1 VARPQAGSP
10 RSLLKLPK
18 NLIKISARTT
28 FLESKRNFFI
38 KHMLIFW
45 ILIFILSL
53 VLLVKSAD
61 WFVESS
67 EKIGLALKIS
77 PFIIGVTIVSIGT
90 SFPELASSI
99 AAVLKGA
106 SEIVAANVIGSN
118 IANIL
123 LVVGLSAVA
132 ARTLLVKR
140 SLIDLDAPFLAAAT
154 GLFIFIVW
162 DGKIVFGEGILLL
175 LAFMVY
181 FLYTIFQRREE
192 IITPELMEVLPGG
205 MEIKVLPS
213 RVERRR
219 KEIKEKS
226 TKLNFKVFLFLILG
240 IIGLII
246 GANYTIESVLKI
258 SEFLKIPTALIAIT
272 AIAVGTS
279 LPELVV
285 SVRAAIKKKYE
296 IALGNIFGSNV
307 FNVLIVAGI
316 PALIKPL
323 AIDSLTFLVGLPFL
337 VIATLLFIISGI
349 SRRIHIWEGAMYLLI
364 YILFIVKLLNLF

>member
-1 VARPQAGSP
+1 MVFW
-10 RSLLKLPK
+10 L
-18 NLIKISARTT
+18 
-28 FLESKRNFFI
+28 
-38 KHMLIFW
+38 LIFV
-45 ILIFILSL
+45 LSL
-53 VLLVKSAD
+53 VLMIKSAD

-118 IANIL
+118 LANIL
-123 LVVGLSAVA
+123 LIVGLSAVMA
-132 ARTLLVKR
+132 KTLVVRR
-140 SLIDLDAPFLAAAT
+140 SLIDLDAPLLAAT
-154 GLFIFIVW
+154 TVLLIFISW

-175 LAFMVY
+175 LGFAIY

-192 IITPELMEVLPGG
+192 VITPELIEILPGG
-205 MEIKVLPS
+205 ARIKVLPS

-219 KEIKEKS
+219 KETKEEPS
-226 TKLNFKVFLFLILG
+226 RLSFKIFLFLISG
-240 IIGLII
+240 IIGLTI

-258 SEFLKIPTALIAIT
+258 SEFFKISSALIAIT
-272 AIAVGTS
+272 ALAVGTS

-285 SVRAAIKKKYE
+285 SVRAALKKKYE
-296 IALGNIFGSNV
+296 IALGNVFGSNV
-307 FNVLIVAGI
+307 FNILIVAGI

-323 AIDSLTFLVGLPFL
+323 VVDDLTFLVGLPFL
-337 VIATLLFIISGI
+337 VVATLLFIISGI

-364 YILFIVKLLNLF
+364 YILFIVKLCAIF

>member
-213 RVERRR
+213 RAERRR

-307 FNVLIVAGI
+307 FNILIVTGI

-323 AIDSLTFLVGLPFL
+323 AIDNLTFLVGLPFL
-337 VIATLLFIISGI
+337 VIATLLFIVSGI
-349 SRRIHIWEGAMYLLI
+349 SRRIHIWEGLMYLLL
-364 YILFIVKLLNLF
+364 YILFIVKVCGLF